1 RTTWHKTVE
10 TIADYTG
17 RPARR
22 CDGTPLDGELV
33 VEYRSEDG
41 QGWTAA
47 ARTATTHEVLTP
59 IFEMLDGGAAM
70 ATGHVRTV
78 GWRGARGRPALGS
91 IALDSTV
98 GNPLPGAATGR
109 AAAAPPAAQVLW
121 IDVDALRPLRW
132 EVSLPGAPAYALM
145 FTYDRVPTP
154 KIPDGVTAPD

>member
-1 RTTWHKTVE
+1 
-10 TIADYTG
+10 
-17 RPARR
+17 
-22 CDGTPLDGELV
+22 
-33 VEYRSEDG
+33 
-41 QGWTAA
+41 
-47 ARTATTHEVLTP
+47 
-59 IFEMLDGGAAM
+59 M
-70 ATGHVRTV
+70 ATGDVRTV
-78 GWRGARGRPALGS
+78 TSREARGLVAPWTPPLGS

-154 KIPDGVTAPD
+154 KIPDGVTAPDCVP